1 MTLFYPHDSD
11 KRNISI
17 SEKIT
22 LILIKGE
29 NEKHILVRL
38 GVFKVSFHNSA
49 ESSSNIKIK

>member
-1 MTLFYPHDSD
+1 MTLFYPYDSD

-38 GVFKVSFHNSA
+38 GEFKVSFHNNA
-49 ESSSNIKIK
+49 VSSSKVK